1 METPMDRLQEL
12 TLPAIAV
19 LAVVMAAMAGWGLM
33 QARALD
39 ALPRIKLERVVVQ
52 AGKLVPAM
60 PVPGMVRRS
69 RLA

>member
-1 METPMDRLQEL
+1 MDRLQEL

-19 LAVVMAAMAGWGLM
+19 LAVVMAMMAGWVLLES
-33 QARALD
+33 RALA

-52 AGKLVPAM
+52 LDKSAQPTA